1 MPIGGQA
8 VLEGVML
15 QDGEKVVLAVRT
27 PTGEVALESLPARFS
42 FPRLERLPLVRGS
55 VRLVQ
60 MLSLGWAALQRSA
73 ELAFPD
79 ETSGSRGGGIAVLLL
94 AVLFVVGG
102 FMLLPAY
109 LAGFLGIENRVL
121 FNLAE
126 GGIRVLLFLGYLG
139 AISLLPDVRRVFQY
153 HGAEH
158 KVVHAYEEGEASL
171 ERARERSPVHPR
183 CGTSFLLLF
192 VLVAILVFSL
202 VPTPN
207 LWVRLGARVLLL
219 PVVAGITYEVL
230 RLAARWPG
238 AWWLRPLVL
247 PGLLLQRLTTREPT
261 DDQLEVA
268 LAALR
273 YVTDPASAR
282 SSSTTS

>member
-15 QDGEKVVLAVRT
+15 QDGERVVLAVRT
-27 PTGEVALESLPARFS
+27 PEGRVT
-42 FPRLERLPLVRGS
+42 LERLPLRVSVPALERLPLLRGS

-60 MLSLGWAALQRSA
+60 MLALGWAALQRSA
-73 ELAFPD
+73 ELAYP
-79 ETSGSRGGGIAVLLL
+79 EERTGSCWEGIGVLLL

-102 FMLLPAY
+102 FIVLPAY
-109 LAGFLGIENRVL
+109 LAGFLGIGSRL
-121 FNLAE
+121 LLNLAE
-126 GGIRVLLFLGYLG
+126 GGIRVLLFVGYLG

-158 KVVHAYEEGEASL
+158 KVVHAHEEGEASL
-171 ERARERSPVHPR
+171 ERARARSPVHPR

-192 VLVAILVFSL
+192 ILVAILVFSL

-207 LWVRLGARVLLL
+207 LGVRLLARVLLL
-219 PVVAGITYEVL
+219 PVVAGITYELL
-230 RLAARWPG
+230 RLAGRRPHAG
-238 AWWLRPLVL
+238 WLRPLVL

-261 DDQLEVA
+261 DDQVEVA

-273 YVTDPASAR
+273 YLTEGESSR
-282 SSSTTS
+282 SLSTTS